1 MMLFRMIKSRR
12 IKLFSKALQISFFLF
27 SGKEVWATLDGVSK
41 DLSGPQNLTDF
52 GLPNDILKLDAA
64 FVWGK
69 NKKTYFF
76 LNNVYWRYDEML
88 QKMDE
93 GYPKGIDSGQS

>member
-1 MMLFRMIKSRR
+1 MN
-12 IKLFSKALQISFFLF
+12 
-27 SGKEVWATLDGVSK
+27 
-41 DLSGPQNLTDF
+41 GPQNLTKL

-69 NKKTYFF
+69 NEKTYLFRS
-76 LNNVYWRYDEML
+76 NMYWRYDEIL

-93 GYPKGIDSGQS
+93 EYPKGIILRTRLVNQR